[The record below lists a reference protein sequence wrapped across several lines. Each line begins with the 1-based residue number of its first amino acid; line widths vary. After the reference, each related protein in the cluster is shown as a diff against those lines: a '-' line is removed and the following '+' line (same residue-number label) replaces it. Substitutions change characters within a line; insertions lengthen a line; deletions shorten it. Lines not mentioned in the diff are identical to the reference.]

1 MVCEV
6 ASAAVKNVLQY
17 PFAGD
22 APLIGDS
29 STVEVNDNLLWARMP
44 VGGGLVSVNTVS
56 YTHLT
61 LPTIV
66 GV

>member
-44 VGGGLVSVNTVS
+44 VGGGLVSIN
-56 YTHLT
+56 
-61 LPTIV
+61 
-66 GV
+66 